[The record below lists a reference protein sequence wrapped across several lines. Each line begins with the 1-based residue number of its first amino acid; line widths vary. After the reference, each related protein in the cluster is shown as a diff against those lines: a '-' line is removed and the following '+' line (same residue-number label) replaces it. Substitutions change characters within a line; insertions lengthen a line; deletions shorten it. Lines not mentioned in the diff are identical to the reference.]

1 MNWPK
6 EDLRLSINT
15 PVRCYSFM
23 LLQCYFNGFCK
34 VYLMLIQNML
44 LYLKFFFFFFWVQVA
59 VCDFNGFQVRKI
71 LLKKTSSCKMNEIA

>member
-15 PVRCYSFM
+15 PVRCCSFM
-23 LLQCYFNGFCK
+23 LFQCYFNGFCK

-44 LYLKFFFFFFWVQVA
+44 LYLKFFFFFFGCKWQFV
-59 VCDFNGFQVRKI
+59 I
-71 LLKKTSSCKMNEIA
+71 LMVFKSEKFY

>member
-15 PVRCYSFM
+15 PVRCCSFM

-44 LYLKFFFFFFWVQVA
+44 LYLKFFFFFFFGA
-59 VCDFNGFQVRKI
+59 SGS
-71 LLKKTSSCKMNEIA
+71 L